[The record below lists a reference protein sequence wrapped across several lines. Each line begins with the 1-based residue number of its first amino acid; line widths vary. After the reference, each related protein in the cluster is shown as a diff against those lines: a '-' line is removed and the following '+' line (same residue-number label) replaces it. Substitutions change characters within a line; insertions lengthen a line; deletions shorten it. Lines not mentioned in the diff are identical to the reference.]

1 MIYSIIY
8 VIIKRCTRVKRFIK
22 WVKYMKDDTQYQKDL
37 KFIEKIDSLT
47 SKNIEFFAYF
57 IGLASC
63 FAVHILYFTMF
74 AVNGIREMAYFN
86 IFSIL
91 FYAVCILLIRKV
103 KVKITIVYAAIAE
116 IIIHASLA
124 TICVGWGPDFG
135 MFLLMIIPITFLMP
149 NKQKNIPFIFMF
161 SSLLLYG
168 VLRYIYNDPNS
179 SVYDLEHTKIGLIF
193 YVINIFIGTFVLVY
207 ATTIYT
213 IMDRYTECMLR
224 VQNEQLRIM
233 ALVDPLTRLSNRR
246 AMGEN
251 LKLVSSGSQQSGK
264 KYVIGLGD
272 IDNFKK
278 INDTYGHDYGDTVL
292 SEVALILTEKIPEN
306 GYAARWGGEEFLF
319 VIPESEVMD
328 GFECAESII
337 SSVRSHRFVKGKTE
351 FFVTMTFGVC
361 EGCPDDD
368 VDKIISCAD
377 KRLYKGKNN
386 GKNHTEYT
394 D

>member
-1 MIYSIIY
+1 
-8 VIIKRCTRVKRFIK
+8 
-22 WVKYMKDDTQYQKDL
+22 MKDDTQYQKDL
-37 KFIEKIDSLT
+37 KFIEKIDSMT

-124 TICVGWGPDFG
+124 TVCVGWGPDFG

-149 NKQKNIPFIFMF
+149 NKQKNIPFVFMF

-278 INDTYGHDYGDTVL
+278 VNDTYGHDYGDTVL